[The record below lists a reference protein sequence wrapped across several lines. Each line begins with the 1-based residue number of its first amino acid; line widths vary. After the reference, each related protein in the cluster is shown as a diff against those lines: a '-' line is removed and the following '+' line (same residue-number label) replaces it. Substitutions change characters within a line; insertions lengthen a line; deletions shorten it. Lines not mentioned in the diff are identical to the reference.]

1 MGLKS
6 GLYGRRKRKPA
17 YKNTEIEL
25 TADQKVSQ
33 FFEKTRNKLIDSR
46 IIALTLHSQ
55 EFPVRS
61 IPSALGFVRLK
72 NCRKNPD
79 LILHGSERYVKL

>member
-1 MGLKS
+1 MDLKS

-33 FFEKTRNKLIDSR
+33 FFEKTRNKLIDQTDHSPNIAITLPKVIYTR
-46 IIALTLHSQ
+46 IRT
-55 EFPVRS
+55 
-61 IPSALGFVRLK
+61 
-72 NCRKNPD
+72 
-79 LILHGSERYVKL
+79 

>member
-33 FFEKTRNKLIDSR
+33 FFEKTRNKLIDQTELPLR
-46 IIALTLHSQ
+46 IKKSQ
-55 EFPVRS
+55 NLGVNVTPNNQKFS
-61 IPSALGFVRLK
+61 ILGVNVTPKKQEISNFR
-72 NCRKNPD
+72 
-79 LILHGSERYVKL
+79 

>member
-1 MGLKS
+1 MSLKS

-33 FFEKTRNKLIDSR
+33 FFEKTRNKLIDQTDHSPNLA
-46 IIALTLHSQ
+46 ITLPKDIYTQ
-55 EFPVRS
+55 IRT
-61 IPSALGFVRLK
+61 
-72 NCRKNPD
+72 
-79 LILHGSERYVKL
+79 

>member
-25 TADQKVSQ
+25 TEDQKVSQ
-33 FFEKTRNKLIDSR
+33 FFEKQEISLSIRR
-46 IIALTLHSQ
+46 ISTKK
-55 EFPVRS
+55 PVIRF
-61 IPSALGFVRLK
+61 LVEHF
-72 NCRKNPD
+72 D
-79 LILHGSERYVKL
+79 IL

>member
-1 MGLKS
+1 MDLKS

-33 FFEKTRNKLIDSR
+33 FFEKTRNKLIDQTELPLR
-46 IIALTLHSQ
+46 IKKSQ
-55 EFPVRS
+55 N
-61 IPSALGFVRLK
+61 LGVNVTPK
-72 NCRKNPD
+72 IKKSQ
-79 LILHGSERYVKL
+79 ILE

>member
-25 TADQKVSQ
+25 TEDQKVSQ
-33 FFEKTRNKLIDSR
+33 FFEKTRNKLIDQTDSPNLA
-46 IIALTLHSQ
+46 ITLPEVIYTQ
-55 EFPVRS
+55 IRT
-61 IPSALGFVRLK
+61 
-72 NCRKNPD
+72 
-79 LILHGSERYVKL
+79 